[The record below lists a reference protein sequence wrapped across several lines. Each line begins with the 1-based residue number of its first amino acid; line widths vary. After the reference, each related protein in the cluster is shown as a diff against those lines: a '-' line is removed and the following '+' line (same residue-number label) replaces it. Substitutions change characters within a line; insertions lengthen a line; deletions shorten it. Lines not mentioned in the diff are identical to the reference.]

1 MKRFWNK
8 KTPVVTIVL
17 AAVVDVTSFV
27 AVTESS
33 RLGYWPPVILLATI
47 IITVLNN
54 LRLDRTSAALEVETN
69 NDSPT

>member
-1 MKRFWNK
+1 MTRFWNK

-33 RLGYWPPVILLATI
+33 LLGYWCHC
-47 IITVLNN
+47 
-54 LRLDRTSAALEVETN
+54 S
-69 NDSPT
+69 

>member
-27 AVTESS
+27 AVTEGSP
-33 RLGYWPPVILLATI
+33 LGYWPPVILLAAI
-47 IITVLNN
+47 MFTVLNN
-54 LRLDRTSAALEVETN
+54 LRLDRSSAREVETN
-69 NDSPT
+69 KDSPT